1 MSQPPPTVPP
11 APKRRRRWVIGLT
24 LIVILASGL
33 GWAVIARASTLR
45 VYVVPSSSMAPTI
58 EPGDRFCVDERP
70 GMAPKRGELWIFAMP
85 PSGLGVP
92 GLAIKRVIGLPGE
105 TIRVEGGKVRINGK
119 EIDEPYLSG
128 PISYTLPTRVLGPE
142 EFFLL
147 GDNRNAS
154 NDSHIWGPVPAA
166 RLMGRVLYRVWP
178 LRRAGGL

>member
-1 MSQPPPTVPP
+1 MSQPPPPVPP
-11 APKRRRRWVIGLT
+11 APSRRRRWVIGLA
-24 LIVILASGL
+24 LIVVAASGL

-58 EPGDRFCVDERP
+58 EPGDRFCVDERTGITP
-70 GMAPKRGELWIFAMP
+70 NRGELWIFAMP

-105 TIRVEGGKVRINGK
+105 TISVEDGQVRIDGK
-119 EIDEPYLSG
+119 KIDEPYLSG
-128 PISYTLPTRVLGPE
+128 PITYTLPARILGPE

-178 LRRAGGL
+178 LRRAGGF

>member
-1 MSQPPPTVPP
+1 MSQPPPP
-11 APKRRRRWVIGLT
+11 ASPSPSRLRRRWAIGLT
-24 LIVILASGL
+24 LAVIATGL

-58 EPGDRFCVDERP
+58 EPGDRFCVDESP
-70 GMAPKRGELWIFAMP
+70 GIAPKRRELWIFAMP
-85 PSGLGVP
+85 AGGLGVP
-92 GLAIKRVIGLPGE
+92 GVAIKRVIGLPGE
-105 TIRVEGGKVRINGK
+105 TISVEGGKVRIDGK

-128 PISYTLPTRVLGPE
+128 PISYTLPARVLGPE